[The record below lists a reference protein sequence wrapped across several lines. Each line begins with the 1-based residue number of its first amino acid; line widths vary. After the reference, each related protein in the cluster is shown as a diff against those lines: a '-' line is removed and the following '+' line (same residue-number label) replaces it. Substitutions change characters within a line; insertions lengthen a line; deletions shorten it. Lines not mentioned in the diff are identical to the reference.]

1 MSSKS
6 IRSLVSISVVLVLAA
21 LLAWG
26 GSRGGLLAET
36 PFGTLPIFVLCAA
49 LAFAVQWLAFI
60 PAYKFQT
67 EHFYDLIGSLT
78 YLTLVAC
85 ALILSGSVDIRSLL
99 LAALV
104 TIWAV
109 RLGSFL
115 FIRISKD
122 GSDSRFDAIKPVLL
136 RFLTAWT
143 IQGLWVFVTCS
154 SALAAIA
161 SESTLPLGWVGLT
174 GLVLWVF
181 GFGFEVI
188 ADHQKRVFRRA
199 QQGEKGFIQSGLWA
213 YSRHPNYFGE
223 IVLWLGVSLIAL
235 PVLSG
240 WQLITLISPVF
251 VTLLLTRI
259 SGIPML
265 EASADKRWQGQA
277 DYEDYKRRTP
287 ILVPRFSKPLVAEV
301 AQQ

>member
-6 IRSLVSISVVLVLAA
+6 IRSLVSISMVLVLAA

-26 GSRGGLLAET
+26 GSRGGLLVET
-36 PFGTLPIFVLCAA
+36 SFGILPIFVLCAV

-67 EHFYDLIGSLT
+67 EHFYDLFGSLT
-78 YLTLVAC
+78 YLALMAC
-85 ALILSGSVDIRSLL
+85 ALILSGSLDIRSLL

-122 GSDSRFDAIKPVLL
+122 GSDSRFDAIKPVFF
-136 RFLTAWT
+136 RFFTAWT

-154 SALAAIA
+154 SALAAIT
-161 SESTLPLGWVGLT
+161 SESTLPLGWVGLS
-174 GLVLWVF
+174 GLLLWIF

-199 QQGEKGFIQSGLWA
+199 LQGRKGFIQSGLWA

-223 IVLWLGVSLIAL
+223 IVLWLGVSLVAL

-240 WQLITLISPVF
+240 WQLVTLISPVF

-277 DYEDYKRRTP
+277 DYEDYKQRTP
-287 ILVPRFSKPLVAEV
+287 VLVPRFSKPLVIEV
-301 AQQ
+301 AQ